1 MLPNWVMS
9 ITGYGMLYWLK
20 YFKMGNYYSLI
31 EILGAGFIFWCVAWI
46 IICLG
51 IVFIMAENYGRST
64 ASWLIIAILYSP
76 IIAIIG
82 LAALGKTPE
91 KKFEDW
97 KVFERRKKWFLKELE
112 EEDA

>member
-1 MLPNWVMS
+1 ME
-9 ITGYGMLYWLK
+9 
-20 YFKMGNYYSLI
+20 NYYSLI
-31 EILGAGFIFWCVAWI
+31 KFLGTGFILWGIAGI
-46 IICLG
+46 IIGLG

-76 IIAIIG
+76 LTSIIG
-82 LAALGKTPE
+82 LLVLGKTPE

-97 KVFERRKKWFLKELE
+97 KVFERRKKWFLKELD

>member
-1 MLPNWVMS
+1 
-9 ITGYGMLYWLK
+9 
-20 YFKMGNYYSLI
+20 MGNYSLI
-31 EILGAGFIFWCVAWI
+31 NFLGTGFILWFVAGVI
-46 IICLG
+46 IGLG

-64 ASWLIIAILYSP
+64 AGWLIIAILYSP
-76 IIAIIG
+76 ITAIIG
-82 LAALGKTPE
+82 LLVLGKTPE

>member
-1 MLPNWVMS
+1 METLAN
-9 ITGYGMLYWLK
+9 
-20 YFKMGNYYSLI
+20 F
-31 EILGAGFIFWCVAWI
+31 LGTGFILWFVAGI

-76 IIAIIG
+76 IIG
-82 LAALGKTPE
+82 LLVLGKTPE

>member
-1 MLPNWVMS
+1 METLANV
-9 ITGYGMLYWLK
+9 
-20 YFKMGNYYSLI
+20 
-31 EILGAGFIFWCVAWI
+31 LGTGFILWFVAGI

-76 IIAIIG
+76 VIAIIG
-82 LAALGKTPE
+82 LAGLGKTPE

>member
-1 MLPNWVMS
+1 
-9 ITGYGMLYWLK
+9 
-20 YFKMGNYYSLI
+20 MGNYYTLI
-31 EILGAGFIFWCVAWI
+31 EFLGVGFIFWCVAGI

-76 IIAIIG
+76 VIAIIG

>member
-1 MLPNWVMS
+1 
-9 ITGYGMLYWLK
+9 
-20 YFKMGNYYSLI
+20 MGNYYSLI
-31 EILGAGFIFWCVAWI
+31 KFLGTGFILWGIAGI
-46 IICLG
+46 IIGLG

-76 IIAIIG
+76 ITSIIG
-82 LAALGKTPE
+82 LLVLGKTPE

>member
-1 MLPNWVMS
+1 ME
-9 ITGYGMLYWLK
+9 
-20 YFKMGNYYSLI
+20 NYYSLI
-31 EILGAGFIFWCVAWI
+31 KFLGTGFILWCIAGI

-97 KVFERRKKWFLKELE
+97 KVFERRKKWFLKELD

>member
-1 MLPNWVMS
+1 METLANFLG
-9 ITGYGMLYWLK
+9 TG
-20 YFKMGNYYSLI
+20 F
-31 EILGAGFIFWCVAWI
+31 ILGFVAGI

-76 IIAIIG
+76 ITSIIG
-82 LAALGKTPE
+82 LLVLGKTPE

>member
-1 MLPNWVMS
+1 ME
-9 ITGYGMLYWLK
+9 
-20 YFKMGNYYSLI
+20 NYYSLI
-31 EILGAGFIFWCVAWI
+31 KFLGTGFILWFVAGI

-76 IIAIIG
+76 VIAIIG
-82 LAALGKTPE
+82 LGKTPE

>member
-1 MLPNWVMS
+1 
-9 ITGYGMLYWLK
+9 
-20 YFKMGNYYSLI
+20 MGNYYSLI
-31 EILGAGFIFWCVAWI
+31 NFLGTGFILWFVAGI

-76 IIAIIG
+76 ITSIIG
-82 LAALGKTPE
+82 LLVLGKTPE

>member
-1 MLPNWVMS
+1 MVDLLRV
-9 ITGYGMLYWLK
+9 
-20 YFKMGNYYSLI
+20 
-31 EILGAGFIFWCVAWI
+31 GF
-46 IICLG
+46 
-51 IVFIMAENYGRST
+51 
-64 ASWLIIAILYSP
+64 LYSP
-76 IIAIIG
+76 VIAIIG

>member
-1 MLPNWVMS
+1 MNLRTYN
-9 ITGYGMLYWLK
+9 IKLY
-20 YFKMGNYYSLI
+20 KMETLANV
-31 EILGAGFIFWCVAWI
+31 LGTGFILWFVAGI

-76 IIAIIG
+76 VIAIIG

>member
-1 MLPNWVMS
+1 METLAN
-9 ITGYGMLYWLK
+9 
-20 YFKMGNYYSLI
+20 F
-31 EILGAGFIFWCVAWI
+31 LGTGFILWFVAGI

-51 IVFIMAENYGRST
+51 IFFIMAEKYGQST

-76 IIAIIG
+76 ITSIIG
-82 LAALGKTPE
+82 LLVLGKTPE

>member
-1 MLPNWVMS
+1 METLAN
-9 ITGYGMLYWLK
+9 
-20 YFKMGNYYSLI
+20 F
-31 EILGAGFIFWCVAWI
+31 LGTGFILWFVAGI

-76 IIAIIG
+76 VIAIIG
-82 LAALGKTPE
+82 LATLGKTPE

>member
-1 MLPNWVMS
+1 METLAN
-9 ITGYGMLYWLK
+9 
-20 YFKMGNYYSLI
+20 F
-31 EILGAGFIFWCVAWI
+31 LGTGFILWGIAGI
-46 IICLG
+46 IIGLG

-76 IIAIIG
+76 ITAIIG
-82 LAALGKTPE
+82 LLVLGKTPE

>member
-1 MLPNWVMS
+1 ME
-9 ITGYGMLYWLK
+9 
-20 YFKMGNYYSLI
+20 NYYSLI
-31 EILGAGFIFWCVAWI
+31 KFLGTGFILWFVAGI

-76 IIAIIG
+76 VIAIIG

-91 KKFEDW
+91 KKFENW
-97 KVFERRKKWFLKELE
+97 KVFESRKKWFLKELE